1 MKREIYCSS
10 LIFNHLSRKKEN
22 EDFYDILQGTK
33 EKRRKDRKSED
44 AKMTYIVRAEDK
56 NTRKELFRKGTK
68 WEWKK

>member
-1 MKREIYCSS
+1 MKREIYRSS
-10 LIFNHLSRKKEN
+10 LIFDRSSRKKEN

-33 EKRRKDRKSED
+33 EKRREDRKSED

-68 WEWKK
+68 